1 MLVTSTLNS
10 PGSKYYVATPPLN
23 FETAVKVLG
32 EDVDK
37 LSKMA
42 AKFVEACRFSPL
54 ILATTRSVCKDN
66 AVAKE
71 AFYQEVLDKP
81 ELLADQDGVPIM
93 RELLKRLDKSALEA
107 LIKIANSG
115 SGRYDSR
122 FLGAFIGQNASINL
136 QRLSILQSA
145 TAPGLLK
152 VHDLIC
158 DAVREARNS
167 GPVSEALE
175 KFVGD
180 RSGEM
185 LPSAIR
191 QIHLSEDQ
199 LLETH
204 RARGQR
210 SPDWLMYALM
220 QTDTD
225 SRREVAAGVDNLP
238 ISDKCSLAEV
248 LCIVDAKEQCA
259 YSIDDQDKRKA
270 YFQQC
275 ASVYE
280 QAIAADV
287 REELKVELLHHRGK
301 ALRRTAQPAQAL
313 ACFNELLTYRPDWHA
328 AHGQISHLGM
338 QREADAATKAAGE
351 ASMRWLID
359 QMLFDFSAVP
369 LRVSLAAIAHLRS
382 YASVVKQI
390 AREDQKVA
398 QIAEVIAISAL
409 EGLDQFYEAF
419 VAFTSKFAYEHE
431 NVVVALADSLPEL
444 LSVPPDS
451 IDKRQWASACEALS
465 NAARSA
471 SMAGKSKLASRLVA
485 SMQIFAQEIVASGV
499 TNPYT
504 VRVLMKAFIT
514 ADLPNDA
521 LEICEKAAPGTKD
534 HWILYRKS
542 QALLALDKTQD
553 ALTSG
558 GEALDGALSDARA
571 QEHLPSYYEQLSK
584 CAEASGNHPYAISL
598 CKDAIN
604 ACSNDKYLT
613 HLQDRLARLE

>member
-1 MLVTSTLNS
+1 
-10 PGSKYYVATPPLN
+10 
-23 FETAVKVLG
+23 
-32 EDVDK
+32 
-37 LSKMA
+37 
-42 AKFVEACRFSPL
+42 
-54 ILATTRSVCKDN
+54 
-66 AVAKE
+66 
-71 AFYQEVLDKP
+71 
-81 ELLADQDGVPIM
+81 M
-93 RELLKRLDKSALEA
+93 RELLKRLDQSALDA

-122 FLGAFIGQNASINL
+122 FLGTFIGQNASINL

-158 DAVREARNS
+158 DAVREARS
-167 GPVSEALE
+167 AGPVSEALE

-191 QIHLSEDQ
+191 QIHLSEEQ

-204 RARGQR
+204 RARGLQ

-225 SRREVAAGVDNLP
+225 SRREVAAGVQDLP
-238 ISDKCSLAEV
+238 ITDKCTLAEV
-248 LCIVDAKEQCA
+248 LCIVDAKEQYA
-259 YSIDDQDKRKA
+259 YTIDDRDKRKA

-275 ASVYE
+275 ASDYK
-280 QAIAADV
+280 QAIDAGV
-287 REELKVELLHHRGK
+287 RGELKVELLHHRGK
-301 ALRRTAQPAQAL
+301 ALRRTAQPAEAL
-313 ACFNELLTYRPDWHA
+313 ACFKELLTYRPDWHA
-328 AHGQISHLGM
+328 AHGQISNLGM
-338 QREADAATKAAGE
+338 QTGADATTKAAGE

-359 QMLFDFSAVP
+359 QMLYDFSAVP

-382 YASVVKQI
+382 YASIVNLI
-390 AREDQKVA
+390 TCEDQKVA
-398 QIAEVIAISAL
+398 QIAEVIAVSAL
-409 EGLDQFYEAF
+409 EGLDQFYESF

-431 NVVVALADSLPEL
+431 TVVVALAESLPEL
-444 LSVPPDS
+444 LFIPPES
-451 IDKRQWASACEALS
+451 IDKKQWASACEALS
-465 NAARSA
+465 NVARSA
-471 SMAGKSKLASRLVA
+471 STAGKSKLASRLLA
-485 SMQIFAQEIVASGV
+485 SMQIFAQKIVASSI

-504 VRVLMKAFIT
+504 VRVVMKAYIT

-521 LEICEKAAPGTKD
+521 LDICEKAAPGTQD

-542 QALLALDKTQD
+542 QALLALGKTQD

-558 GEALDGALSDARA
+558 IEALGGALNDAKA

-584 CAEASGNHPYAISL
+584 CEEVSANYPCAISY

-604 ACSNDKYLT
+604 QCSKDKYRAQ
-613 HLQDRLARLE
+613 LQDRLARLEQNT